1 MLTSKYVY
9 LDAKTKDALTVL
21 DENNLNRDYTV
32 FDETFLVSFMAK

>member
-1 MLTSKYVY
+1 MLTSKY
-9 LDAKTKDALTVL
+9 TLTIL